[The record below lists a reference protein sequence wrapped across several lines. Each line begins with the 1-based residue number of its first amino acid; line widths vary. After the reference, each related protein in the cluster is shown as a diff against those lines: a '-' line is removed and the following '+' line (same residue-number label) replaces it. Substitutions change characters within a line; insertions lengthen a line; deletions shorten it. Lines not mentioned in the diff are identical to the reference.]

1 MCDHGQPPQAPAST
15 AEALAM
21 AHAAAD
27 YLNGA
32 DVTGLPGQ
40 AQAEA
45 LIALGTLAA
54 KHTAAHARLMSAFA
68 TGGGPDADGAYSAKT
83 WLRHH
88 TRITNGAAGAHAAWA
103 RRLAAHP
110 EAAAALASGQ
120 LSPSW
125 VRQLCEW
132 TDRLPGEHW
141 PAADEILIRAAGRG
155 ADLGDLA
162 ILAEAIYRGICPGGP
177 EEDAGQALSDR
188 TLYLG
193 RTFGGAGRLEGDLT
207 ASAAAAVSA
216 VLEALGG
223 RSGPEDHR
231 TFGQR
236 NHDALAEACRRLIA
250 AGMVPARAGQDTRA
264 EVAISLRQLRKLP
277 GADAAENAWIAA
289 VAGAEPGTDA
299 GAGTVGGRPETAEDS
314 ETAGDM
320 TAGDMADAGTW
331 RHGGSLAGAEAAA
344 AACDASLVPV
354 VSGQVN
360 PGALEQLTDRYLAA
374 RASAANPP
382 DTINPATRQRVKATL
397 LRWAIEALSGPGG
410 LASHLRTSM
419 LGGGLANRSLPLDVG
434 QASESI
440 PAHLRRAVTA
450 RDRRCRFPGCYQPP
464 GGVPGPPHHFPPR
477 RRSDRPGKPGLAL
490 PVPSPGGDPL
500 LGLEDHPERRWQHNR
515 NRSRWAGPA
524 QPRSPGRVGGRVRA
538 QRFRPDRSPI
548 SAVPQ
553 HRPLVRCW
561 KTCPRV
567 TWSGGPRGG

>member
-1 MCDHGQPPQAPAST
+1 
-15 AEALAM
+15 M

-32 DVTGLPGQ
+32 DLAGLPGQ

-45 LIALGTLAA
+45 LIALGRLAA

-68 TGGGPDADGAYSAKT
+68 TGGGPEADGAYSVKT

-88 TRITNGAAGAHAAWA
+88 TGITNGAAGAHAGWV

-110 EAAAALASGQ
+110 QVAADLAGGQ

-125 VRQLCEW
+125 ARHLCEW
-132 TDRLPGEHW
+132 TDRLPEEHR
-141 PAADEILIRAAGRG
+141 PAAEEILIRAAGRG

-162 ILAEAIYRGICPGGP
+162 ILAEAIYRRVCPGGP
-177 EEDAGQALSDR
+177 AEDAGQTFSDR
-188 TLYLG
+188 AVYLG

-289 VAGAEPGTDA
+289 VAGAGPGT
-299 GAGTVGGRPETAEDS
+299 GPGTGTGTGTTIGS
-314 ETAGDM
+314 ETAD
-320 TAGDMADAGTW
+320 DMADAGTW
-331 RHGGSLAGAEAAA
+331 LPGGSLAGAEAAS

-360 PGALEQLTDRYLAA
+360 PGALEQMTDLYLAA
-374 RASAANPP
+374 RASATNPP

-397 LRWAIEALSGPGG
+397 LRWAVEALSGPGG

-419 LGGGLANRSLPLDVG
+419 LSGGLANRSLPLDVG

-464 GGVPGPPHHFPPR
+464 AACQVHHIVSRRDGGPTALGN
-477 RRSDRPGKPGLAL
+477 LAL
-490 PVPSPGGDPL
+490 LCPFHHLVVVHSWGWRITLNADGTTT
-500 LGLEDHPERRWQHNR
+500 
-515 NRSRWAGPA
+515 ATGP
-524 QPRSPGRVGGRVRA
+524 GGRVLHSHDP
-538 QRFRPDRSPI
+538 PDA
-548 SAVPQ
+548 SAV
-553 HRPLVRCW
+553 
-561 KTCPRV
+561 
-567 TWSGGPRGG
+567 G